1 MSRSISRV
9 GLLAVVA
16 SLSIGVGVSPA
27 VARTSKPEKRQ
38 NTLIKRNTSANKKN
52 TSANKKNTSA
62 NKRQDSS
69 LRKIKTAAKL
79 AGLAIARAQSTA
91 DTANGKADSI
101 LAQAP
106 AIIDA
111 LTKLKDGL
119 TAIQTALKDPV
130 TGLVG
135 LNNAR
140 PKFAVVN
147 AGAFAGG
154 TPGLTASSVTRVAM
168 GVYIIDFGQD
178 VSKRAPQLSLNSVS
192 TALLGPTSN
201 GVTPIGQILN
211 CGGSTTTMTAC
222 NTVRA
227 GSGTVNHALIT
238 LKNAQDNSPQDFT
251 FTATEIAG

>member
-1 MSRSISRV
+1 MSRSISRA

-16 SLSIGVGVSPA
+16 SLSVGVGVAPA
-27 VARTSKPEKRQ
+27 VAKTSKPEKRQ
-38 NTLIKRNTSANKKN
+38 NTLIKRN

-91 DTANGKADSI
+91 NTANGKADSI

-140 PKFAVVN
+140 PKFAVI
-147 AGAFAGG
+147 
-154 TPGLTASSVTRVAM
+154 TTDTKQSPPASSVAGATPGFVGVTRRGA
-168 GVYIIDFGQD
+168 GVYVLNFGQD
-178 VSKRAPQLSLNSVS
+178 VSKRAPQVS
-192 TALLGPTSN
+192 INTPGPQVGGAS
-201 GVTPIGQILN
+201 GIGQIFN
-211 CGGSTTTMTAC
+211 CGASDAA
-222 NTVRA
+222 RA
-227 GSGTVNHALIT
+227 GCEQVLPGSGNANNALVT
-238 LKNAQDNSPQDFT
+238 TEAVVSGAGQPADLT